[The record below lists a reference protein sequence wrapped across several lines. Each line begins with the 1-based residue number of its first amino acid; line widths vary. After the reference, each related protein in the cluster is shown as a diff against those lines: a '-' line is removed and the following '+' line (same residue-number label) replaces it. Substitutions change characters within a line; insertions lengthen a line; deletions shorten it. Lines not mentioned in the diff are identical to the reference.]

1 MNIGIVVNNETQ
13 FLDNEKQFYITIG
26 QKDEYIDV
34 QNIVGKIEFLD
45 TLEGK
50 MLLDVIKRGKDI
62 TIKPYGFVAR
72 DENGDIKDFTLTGF
86 TIF

>member
-1 MNIGIVVNNETQ
+1 MN
-13 FLDNEKQFYITIG
+13 NEKQFYITIS

-45 TLEGK
+45 THESKMVLE
-50 MLLDVIKRGKDI
+50 VIKRGKDI
-62 TIKPYGFVAR
+62 TIKPLGHGTR
-72 DENGDIKDFTLTGF
+72 DNDGNFKDFTLTGF

>member
-1 MNIGIVVNNETQ
+1 MNNER
-13 FLDNEKQFYITIG
+13 EFYITIS
-26 QKDEYIDV
+26 QKDEYIDI

-45 TLEGK
+45 TPDSK

-62 TIKPYGFVAR
+62 TIKPLGHGTR
-72 DENGDIKDFTLTGF
+72 DKDGNFKDFTLTGF

>member
-1 MNIGIVVNNETQ
+1 MN
-13 FLDNEKQFYITIG
+13 NEKQFHITIR
-26 QKDEYIDV
+26 QQDEYIDI

-45 TLEGK
+45 TPDSK

-62 TIKPYGFVAR
+62 TIKPFGYGTR
-72 DENGDIKDFTLTGF
+72 DENGNIKDFTLTGF